1 MGRAVRILRA
11 VFHDMH
17 MPEMA
22 MKNAGEQGDKGKE
35 FNPMRS
41 IAVEGGAGMT
51 LLSFIGLGFWGG
63 LKWGESLGPYPF
75 GLIGLSLLGAISG
88 LGAKIKKRKEN

>member
-22 MKNAGEQGDKGKE
+22 MKNAGEQGDKEKE

-41 IAVEGGAGMT
+41 IAVAGGGAFFPASASVSGAD
-51 LLSFIGLGFWGG
+51 LSVMNTWGRILSALSGYPFWA
-63 LKWGESLGPYPF
+63 PYPDC
-75 GLIGLSLLGAISG
+75 GP
-88 LGAKIKKRKEN
+88 

>member
-22 MKNAGEQGDKGKE
+22 MKNAGGQGDKGKE

-41 IAVEGGAGMT
+41 IAVAGGAGMT
-51 LLSFIGLGFWGG
+51 LD
-63 LKWGESLGPYPF
+63 
-75 GLIGLSLLGAISG
+75 
-88 LGAKIKKRKEN
+88 RKSVV

>member
-22 MKNAGEQGDKGKE
+22 MKNAGGQGDKEKE

-41 IAVEGGAGMT
+41 IAVAGGAGMT
-51 LLSFIGLGFWGG
+51 LLS
-63 LKWGESLGPYPF
+63 
-75 GLIGLSLLGAISG
+75 LSLIHIS
-88 LGAKIKKRKEN
+88 

>member
-22 MKNAGEQGDKGKE
+22 MKNAGGQGDKGKE

-41 IAVEGGAGMT
+41 IAVAGPFFPVSASVSGAD
-51 LLSFIGLGFWGG
+51 LSVMNTWGRILSALSGYPFWA
-63 LKWGESLGPYPF
+63 PYPDC
-75 GLIGLSLLGAISG
+75 GP
-88 LGAKIKKRKEN
+88 

>member
-35 FNPMRS
+35 FNPYEHHAMMQEETEEHPDNTIIEEFQKGYKMKDKVIRP
-41 IAVEGGAGMT
+41 
-51 LLSFIGLGFWGG
+51 
-63 LKWGESLGPYPF
+63 SLVKV
-75 GLIGLSLLGAISG
+75 
-88 LGAKIKKRKEN
+88 AKNKKK